1 MTYFEHNEVAI
12 VTGAGSGIGRE
23 CAIIFAREGA
33 RVVVSDINDKGG
45 LETVDMIRSA
55 GGEAAF
61 KAADVTDPAAVEAL
75 VKFAVT
81 TFGGVHALVNNA
93 GIGGAPASVADY
105 PLDEWNKVI
114 AINQTGVF
122 LGMKYG
128 LPAIMNSGG
137 GAIVNIASI
146 LGTAGFATSSAY
158 VASKHAVVGLTRTA
172 ALEYSAQGVRINAVG
187 PGFIETPMLAALSE
201 FPEDVREGIVKAHP
215 IGRLGRPSEIAEMVV
230 WLCSSRASFCTGT
243 YYAVDGGYLAQ

>member
-1 MTYFEHNEVAI
+1 MQYFQNREVAV

-23 CAIIFAREGA
+23 CARVFAREGA
-33 RVVVSDINDKGG
+33 RVVVSDVSEKGG
-45 LETVDMIRSA
+45 HDTVDMIKAA

-61 KAADVTDPAAVEAL
+61 KTANVADAAAVEAL
-75 VKFAVT
+75 IKFSVD

-93 GIGGAPASVADY
+93 GIGGAPATVADY
-105 PLDEWNKVI
+105 SVDEWNKVI

-122 LGMKYG
+122 LGMKFG
-128 LPAIMNSGG
+128 VPAILNSGG
-137 GAIVNIASI
+137 GAIANIASI
-146 LGTAGFATSSAY
+146 LGAVGFATSAAY

-172 ALEYSAQGVRINAVG
+172 ALEYSAQGVRINAIG
-187 PGFIETPMLAALSE
+187 PGFIQTPILAALDAYP
-201 FPEDVREGIVKAHP
+201 PEVKEGLVRAHP
-215 IGRLGRPSEIAEMVV
+215 IGRLGQPEEVAEMVV